1 VAESTELATIGGG
14 CFWCT
19 EAVFTG
25 VRGVRRVRPGYA
37 GGATR
42 NPTYEDVCGGQTG
55 HAEVIQI
62 EFDPAKI
69 TYRDILTIFFHT
81 HDPTTKNRQGGDSG
95 TQYRSVILT
104 HSDEQQRVATELI
117 RELTAEKVWKGPIV
131 TEVVPYTTFWVAE
144 EYHHAYYKKNPERG
158 YCQMIIA
165 PKLAKFRHEYADR
178 WSA

>member
-1 VAESTELATIGGG
+1 MAESKELATLGGG

-19 EAVFTG
+19 EAVFSG
-25 VRGVRRVRPGYA
+25 ARGVLRVRPGYA

-42 NPTYEDVCGGQTG
+42 NPTYEEVCTGQTG

-69 TYRDILTIFFHT
+69 SYRDILTIFFHT
-81 HDPTTKNRQGGDSG
+81 HDPTTMNRQGGDSG
-95 TQYRSVILT
+95 TQYRSVILF
-104 HSDEQQRVATELI
+104 HSPEQQQVAQELI
-117 RELTAEKVWKGPIV
+117 RDLTVEKLWKGPIV
-131 TEVVPYTTFWVAE
+131 TEVVPYTTFYVAE

-165 PKLAKFRHEYADR
+165 PKLAKFRHEFADR
-178 WSA
+178 WAP

>member
-1 VAESTELATIGGG
+1 MTESKELATLGGG

-19 EAVFTG
+19 EAVFSG
-25 VRGVRRVRPGYA
+25 ARGVLRVRPGYA

-42 NPTYEDVCGGQTG
+42 NPTYEEVCTGQTG

-69 TYRDILTIFFHT
+69 SYRDILTIFFHT

-95 TQYRSVILT
+95 TQYRSVILV
-104 HSDEQQRVATELI
+104 HSPEQQQVAQELI
-117 RELTAEKVWKGPIV
+117 RDLTAEKLWTGPIV
-131 TEVVPYTTFWVAE
+131 TEVVPYTTFYVAE

-165 PKLAKFRHEYADR
+165 PKLAKFRHEFADR
-178 WSA
+178 WAP